1 MQGGATAVIAGAT
14 KSLEINCRLV
24 NGAYDLT
31 GELYNG
37 RVLFRKRGDDSLCL
51 RFTKSGHWMV
61 SPVANKDA
69 NDDLGYAYC
78 SDQDQHLPPPSEW
91 GVSDGKT
98 IVADE
103 GITVTLSDALKSMVR
118 CYVLPS
124 FFVSFPA
131 HAGVCTYSIFAEWQ
145 VCQDHEKSLRVRN
158 SSLVVVVQRCDGKIV

>member
-69 NDDLGYAYC
+69 NDDLGYATSTC

-91 GVSDGKT
+91 WVSDGKEHA
-98 IVADE
+98 ADV
-103 GITVTLSDALKSMVR
+103 GITVTLSDAFKSMVR
-118 CYVLPS
+118 YVMS
-124 FFVSFPA
+124 
-131 HAGVCTYSIFAEWQ
+131 
-145 VCQDHEKSLRVRN
+145 
-158 SSLVVVVQRCDGKIV
+158 VVLLLCLACAC